1 MAILI
6 ALITVLATALGGM
19 VALRARD
26 RMHLVLG
33 LSAGLL
39 LGLVAFDLIPEVF
52 HLSQQSLFHIPAPMV
67 AFVLGFLALH
77 VIERA
82 SGTHEPIE
90 SEYHH
95 GHDHHHTA
103 TGVLGALAMA
113 GHVFL
118 DGVALG
124 VAFQLSLK
132 VAIPVALAV
141 VVHAFGDGLNTVSL
155 LIRSGAWQRKA
166 IALLGVDA
174 IARVGGA
181 TLGSYFVLSEPLL
194 ALYLALF
201 AGFVVYIATS
211 HILPEAH
218 SHHPSRLTLL
228 ATIFGIAVMFVVVAN
243 GHALE

>member
-1 MAILI
+1 MAILV
-6 ALITVLATALGGM
+6 ALVTVLATSLGGLL
-19 VALRARD
+19 ALRSRD
-26 RMHLVLG
+26 RMHLALG

-52 HLSQQSLFHIPAPMV
+52 HMSEQTLFDIPAPMI
-67 AFVLGFLALH
+67 AFVGGFMLLH

-82 SGTHEPIE
+82 SGTHEPAE
-90 SEYHH
+90 SEYGSDH
-95 GHDHHHTA
+95 GHRHTA

-118 DGVALG
+118 DGLALG
-124 VAFQLSLK
+124 VAFQLSLD
-132 VAIPVALAV
+132 VAIPVALAIL
-141 VVHAFGDGLNTVSL
+141 VHAFGDGLNTVSL
-155 LIRSGAWQRKA
+155 LIKTGAWQRKA

-174 IARVGGA
+174 IARVSGA
-181 TLGSYFVLSEPLL
+181 ALGSYVVLSEPVL

-228 ATIFGIAVMFVVVAN
+228 ATFLGLLIMFVVVSN
-243 GHALE
+243 GHLLE